1 MAGCVAAVSCVDSA
15 RRSRY
20 RVSIERASCA
30 RASYVRNVRQSCCS
44 NYGVRAGACDSA
56 DVLSVL
62 RRHVMEAELL
72 EEHQTEMTFILPVNR
87 GQRSY
92 FAGMFE
98 DLESRKNELC
108 IASYGVSDTTLE
120 EVSA

>member
-1 MAGCVAAVSCVDSA
+1 MSPLYQCQPLSLSH
-15 RRSRY
+15 
-20 RVSIERASCA
+20 
-30 RASYVRNVRQSCCS
+30 NF
-44 NYGVRAGACDSA
+44 GVRAGACDSA